1 MNWPNRLTVLRVLL
15 IPPFLYFAYVDPWW
29 SFAIFVAATLTDTLD
44 GIIARRFN
52 LITSFGKLMDPLADK
67 LLVTSA
73 LIVLTD
79 MGKIPAWSVVLILG
93 REFLLTGLRG
103 VAAEQ
108 GTVVAASPLGRYKT
122 ATQMIA
128 LAGLL
133 AFDFNWLYWL
143 YGAAVGLTV
152 LSGLEYV
159 ITLRHVFRETPH
171 SEQP

>member
-1 MNWPNRLTVLRVLL
+1 MNWPNRLTILRVLL
-15 IPPFLYFAYVDPWW
+15 IPPFLYFAYTDPWW
-29 SFAIFVAATLTDTLD
+29 AFGIFVVATLTDTLD
-44 GIIARRFN
+44 GILARRFN

-79 MGKIPAWSVVLILG
+79 LGTIPAWSVVLILG

-108 GTVVAASPLGRYKT
+108 GMVVAASPLGRYKT
-122 ATQMIA
+122 ATQMVA

-133 AFDFNWLYWL
+133 VFDFAWLHGLYWV
-143 YGAAVGLTV
+143 AVVLT
-152 LSGLEYV
+152 LISGLEYGFK
-159 ITLRHVFRETPH
+159 LRGLFAETGA
-171 SEQP
+171 SDQT

>member
-29 SFAIFVAATLTDTLD
+29 AFGIFVVATLTDTLD
-44 GIIARRFN
+44 GILARRFN
-52 LITSFGKLMDPLADK
+52 LVTSFGKLMDPLADK

-79 MGKIPAWSVVLILG
+79 LGTIPAWSVVLILG

-108 GTVVAASPLGRYKT
+108 GMVVAASPLGRYKT
-122 ATQMIA
+122 ATQMVA

-133 AFDFNWLYWL
+133 VFNFAWLHWLYW
-143 YGAAVGLTV
+143 AAVVLT
-152 LSGLEYV
+152 LISGLEYGFK
-159 ITLRHVFRETPH
+159 LRGLFGEPAASDQT
-171 SEQP
+171 